1 MSLETKK
8 AFLSSVSLS
17 SGELSLSGVLRAPQG
32 HTWAGAPVP
41 PGSRSSL
48 PASTILGQAMLQ
60 EEETQPCYHIL
71 EELGICDTGGHR
83 REETM
88 ECGRWNWWA
97 VMCNAWVRIL
107 SAAGLGFRPSCK
119 VHL

>member
-17 SGELSLSGVLRAPQG
+17 SGELSLSGVLSAPQG
-32 HTWAGAPVP
+32 PTCAPVP
-41 PGSRSSL
+41 PGSHSSL
-48 PASTILGQAMLQ
+48 PASTTLGQAMLQ
-60 EEETQPCYHIL
+60 AEETQPCYHIL

-83 REETM
+83 REEMM
-88 ECGRWNWWA
+88 ECGRRWNWWA
-97 VMCNAWVRIL
+97 VMRNAWVRIL